1 MPCKV
6 LEHGTSPAVPFP
18 ASSPALGGGCLGM
31 DDSPAR
37 VPCAT
42 WSCPSRNK
50 APYLFTRGPG
60 SVATAASSFPSSP
73 GVGTSPHAS
82 PRLSSCPAA
91 GFLALLWHTRA
102 SRCSLPKVDGWCWD
116 TARSWVTPSKAASAA
131 SSLHQGFT
139 SSEGRAPRWLQRLSP
154 GSIGS
159 LGVLDGCGS
168 QSRAL
173 CRSRGPAQQQC
184 YEWTPKTHL
193 WAVGPLGAVT
203 MLPSMGRC
211 PALSS
216 APVQSDTGWEVGT
229 P

>member
-18 ASSPALGGGCLGM
+18 ASSPALRGGCLGM

-131 SSLHQGFT
+131 SSLHQGPSPPVRAVLPDG
-139 SSEGRAPRWLQRLSP
+139 SSGSHLEASAAWGCWMDVAASP
-154 GSIGS
+154 GLFAG
-159 LGVLDGCGS
+159 
-168 QSRAL
+168 AE
-173 CRSRGPAQQQC
+173 AQ
-184 YEWTPKTHL
+184 
-193 WAVGPLGAVT
+193 
-203 MLPSMGRC
+203 
-211 PALSS
+211 LSS
-216 APVQSDTGWEVGT
+216 SVTSGHPKHTFGLWDPWEL
-229 P
+229 